1 VSAQALNYLNYLI
14 ADPMPAVALYRSGVL
29 VQIPRPERYAIH
41 KLIVADRR
49 HGGPDQMK
57 ARKDR
62 EQAGFLVSVL
72 AEDRPE
78 ELAEAYQ
85 DALSRGP
92 RWRER
97 IASSLKRMPETRALL
112 DGLQG

>member
-1 VSAQALNYLNYLI
+1 
-14 ADPMPAVALYRSGVL
+14 L

-49 HGGPDQMK
+49 LGGPDQLK

-62 EQAGFLVSVL
+62 AQAAFLVSVL
-72 AEDRPE
+72 AEDRPDD
-78 ELAEAYQ
+78 LAEAYR
-85 DALSRGP
+85 DALSHGP

-97 IASSLKRMPETRALL
+97 IAASLKRLPETAEHLSKIT
-112 DGLQG
+112 